1 MKRASSP
8 SASHSASAAIAP
20 SRSDERLHL
29 GLGVIAEHVAGD
41 AVLVAGVADAD
52 ADAAEFGAEM
62 GVDRAQAVVA
72 GGAAA
77 VLHLDLERREVE
89 LVVEDGQRVEVELVE
104 MQRLLRPR
112 RRCRS

>member
-8 SASHSASAAIAP
+8 SASHSASAAIAA

-29 GLGVIAEHVAGD
+29 RLGVIAEHVAGD
-41 AVLVAGVADAD
+41 PVLVAGMADAD
-52 ADAAEFGAEM
+52 ADAAEFGAEA

-77 VLHLDLERREVE
+77 DLHLDLHRREVE
-89 LVVEDGQRVEVELVE
+89 LVVEGGERVQSSL
-104 MQRLLRPR
+104 
-112 RRCRS
+112 